1 MNATLLTAS
10 AFQNIRRC
18 HESLP
23 FQCQS
28 WWVPTA
34 PGRGCETRIDTS
46 EQLDKFYHPAV
57 FGIAE
62 YENNTHHG
70 GLPGFVQKGFDLTQ
84 GEPVNTYD
92 LV

>member
-1 MNATLLTAS
+1 MLSDYIN
-10 AFQNIRRC
+10 QI
-18 HESLP
+18 
-23 FQCQS
+23 QS
-28 WWVPTA
+28 PDDLSMLQYHPRVMYDA
-34 PGRGCETRIDTS
+34 DNDGIEDIRIDTS